1 LQLTKARFARE
12 LPDAVKRIA
21 RRYGMTSGTPATG
34 TQRQQQQPAGGQPA
48 AGFVAVN
55 ARPDGM
61 DIDRSRTSNEMILSK
76 RAILKDGKKVDWS
89 KLKV

>member
-1 LQLTKARFARE
+1 
-12 LPDAVKRIA
+12 
-21 RRYGMTSGTPATG
+21 MTSGTPANG
-34 TQRQQQQPAGGQPA
+34 NQQRQQQQPAGGQPA

-61 DIDRSRTSNEMILSK
+61 DIDRSRTTNEMILSK